1 MLYCFYSKQTEL
13 ATMSEDNNN
22 YVKLKSNC
30 NQCGTVMTYGWTLTC
45 AACQTNKLLVQQNK
59 LLAQQAAAGGGGLS
73 GGFDTDP
80 PPWALYIALLILI
93 AVIVIGFV
101 FFPHW
106 GIVTFVKFLWTLAK
120 LFIAFFLVIP
130 IFLWEVLF

>member
-1 MLYCFYSKQTEL
+1 MLSCFYSKQTEL

>member
-130 IFLWEVLF
+130 LFLWKVLF

>member
-1 MLYCFYSKQTEL
+1 
-13 ATMSEDNNN
+13 MSEDNNNN

-45 AACQTNKLLVQQNK
+45 AACQTNNKLDQQNK
-59 LLAQQAAAGGGGLS
+59 LIAQQASAVGGGGFGG

-80 PPWALYIALLILI
+80 PPWPIYIALLALILW
-93 AVIVIGFV
+93 IVIGFL

-106 GIVTFVKFLWTLAK
+106 GIVTFVMFLWTLAK

-130 IFLWEVLF
+130 IFLWEILF

>member
-1 MLYCFYSKQTEL
+1 
-13 ATMSEDNNN
+13 MSEDNNN

-30 NQCGTVMTYGWTLTC
+30 NQCGAVMTYGWTLTC
-45 AACQTNKLLVQQNK
+45 AACQTNNKLDEQNK
-59 LLAQQAAAGGGGLS
+59 LLAKQVSVGGGGFGGGS
-73 GGFDTDP
+73 GFDTDP
-80 PPWALYIALLILI
+80 PPWPLYIALLILV
-93 AVIVIGFV
+93 AVIVIGFL

-130 IFLWEVLF
+130 LFLWEILF

>member
-13 ATMSEDNNN
+13 ANMSEDNNN

-30 NQCGTVMTYGWTLTC
+30 NQCGVVMTYGWTLTC

-59 LLAQQAAAGGGGLS
+59 LLAHYPPGGGGLS

-93 AVIVIGFV
+93 AVIVIGFL

-130 IFLWEVLF
+130 LFLWEVLF

>member
-1 MLYCFYSKQTEL
+1 
-13 ATMSEDNNN
+13 MSEDNNN

>member
-59 LLAQQAAAGGGGLS
+59 LLAQQAAGGGGLS

-93 AVIVIGFV
+93 VVIVIGFV

-130 IFLWEVLF
+130 LFLWKVLF

>member
-45 AACQTNKLLVQQNK
+45 AACQTNKLLVQQNT

>member
-1 MLYCFYSKQTEL
+1 
-13 ATMSEDNNN
+13 MSEDNNN

-93 AVIVIGFV
+93 AAIVIGFV

>member
-1 MLYCFYSKQTEL
+1 
-13 ATMSEDNNN
+13 MSEDNNN
-22 YVKLKSNC
+22 YVKFKSNC
-30 NQCGTVMTYGWTLTC
+30 NQCGVVMTYGWTLTC

-93 AVIVIGFV
+93 AVIVIGFL

-130 IFLWEVLF
+130 LFLWEVLF

>member
-1 MLYCFYSKQTEL
+1 
-13 ATMSEDNNN
+13 
-22 YVKLKSNC
+22 
-30 NQCGTVMTYGWTLTC
+30 MTYGWTLTC

>member
-1 MLYCFYSKQTEL
+1 
-13 ATMSEDNNN
+13 MSDGNYLKNN
-22 YVKLKSNC
+22 SNC
-30 NQCGTVMTYGWTLTC
+30 IRCGTVKPYGWSLTC
-45 AACQTNKLLVQQNK
+45 SGCQTNEKLDQQNK
-59 LLAQQAAAGGGGLS
+59 LLAQQASASGGGGLS

-80 PPWALYIALLILI
+80 PPWALYIVLLILV

-130 IFLWEVLF
+130 LFLWEVLF